1 MNNALIAIGFM
12 LLLFGTLF
20 MLVGIGFSGELKR
33 NGLSFYFEAPDG
45 SPAAMADYV
54 KTNTMRMMLVSWIAI
69 LLTSGIISI
78 ILGVLGFRVTPEA
91 LPPPA
96 STIDVEPT
104 ATAPPSPPPTADDD
118 SDTSASTAKPVSDE
132 GSATTQTE
140 TASTEEL
147 VTELAS
153 GLTNETDPKKASEY
167 FNYPLAYDVQV
178 FETPDAYIET
188 AESYSAEIIHRKV
201 WFIGLHESNPKS
213 ESLVAAR
220 WRIGYEIPSA
230 DGTKCGNSTVEA
242 DVSIGSSGRPL
253 ITSLVNGRGE
263 RVDC

>member
-91 LPPPA
+91 LPPP
-96 STIDVEPT
+96 P
-104 ATAPPSPPPTADDD
+104 
-118 SDTSASTAKPVSDE
+118 
-132 GSATTQTE
+132 Q
-140 TASTEEL
+140 
-147 VTELAS
+147 
-153 GLTNETDPKKASEY
+153 
-167 FNYPLAYDVQV
+167 
-178 FETPDAYIET
+178 
-188 AESYSAEIIHRKV
+188 R
-201 WFIGLHESNPKS
+201 
-213 ESLVAAR
+213 SLLNR
-220 WRIGYEIPSA
+220 LQRPRPRR
-230 DGTKCGNSTVEA
+230 
-242 DVSIGSSGRPL
+242 RPL
-253 ITSLVNGRGE
+253 RMTIRTLRPQPLSLYLTKAALRHRRKRHRPRNW
-263 RVDC
+263 

>member
-96 STIDVEPT
+96 STIVVEPT
-104 ATAPPSPPPTADDD
+104 ATAPPIERLPT
-118 SDTSASTAKPVSDE
+118 
-132 GSATTQTE
+132 
-140 TASTEEL
+140 
-147 VTELAS
+147 
-153 GLTNETDPKKASEY
+153 
-167 FNYPLAYDVQV
+167 
-178 FETPDAYIET
+178 
-188 AESYSAEIIHRKV
+188 EITGRSNRTLRKM
-201 WFIGLHESNPKS
+201 PT
-213 ESLVAAR
+213 R
-220 WRIGYEIPSA
+220 
-230 DGTKCGNSTVEA
+230 
-242 DVSIGSSGRPL
+242 
-253 ITSLVNGRGE
+253 
-263 RVDC
+263 